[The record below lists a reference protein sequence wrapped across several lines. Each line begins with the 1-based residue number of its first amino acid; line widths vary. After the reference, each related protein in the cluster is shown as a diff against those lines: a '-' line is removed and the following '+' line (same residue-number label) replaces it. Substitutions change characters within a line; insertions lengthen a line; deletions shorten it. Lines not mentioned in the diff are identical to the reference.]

1 MGDLPIIALSVAG
14 AFAWCWGF
22 STGVA
27 WYSIRYPARLNLYNE
42 QHHHTHID
50 LEDRQP

>member
-1 MGDLPIIALSVAG
+1 MPELSLILLSIGA

-42 QHHHTHID
+42 QHHHTHINP
-50 LEDRQP
+50 EDRQP